1 LLTGSLQNAAAQ
13 DLPQE
18 MKQRTIHTDTIRE
31 AVDRLLY
38 QSNFELPEQVSSL
51 LSEMKHNETGEIAR
65 MTLSVLEENAL
76 IAKNESLPLCQDCGA
91 VIVFLE
97 LGQQVCIAGGT
108 LNDEIQSAVAEAY
121 QKYYLRKSI
130 VGDPLKRDN
139 TGTNTPCFIHTDIV
153 PGDTLAVTAY
163 LKGGGSENMTALKM
177 FRPTASIEEI
187 SDFIEHS
194 VIEAGPNPCP
204 PLFLGIGIGGTA
216 DAAVLNSKKA
226 VLRDLSSGNP
236 DPFYDD
242 LEQSLL
248 ARLNRTM
255 VGPLGMGGTSTVA
268 KVFIKPEA
276 THIAILP
283 VALNM
288 NCHSLRYAREVL

>member
-1 LLTGSLQNAAAQ
+1 
-13 DLPQE
+13 
-18 MKQRTIHTDTIRE
+18 MKQRTIHTDVIRE

-38 QSNFELPEQVSSL
+38 RANFVLPPEVREIFSG
-51 LSEMKHNETGEIAR
+51 MKENEPGEIAR

-76 IAKNESLPLCQDCGA
+76 IAKEESLPLCQDCGA
-91 VIVFLE
+91 VIIFLE
-97 LGQQVCIAGGT
+97 LGQRVCLEGGNI
-108 LNDEIQSAVAEAY
+108 NDEIQCAVSDAY
-121 QKYYLRKSI
+121 KKYYLRKSI
-130 VGDPLKRDN
+130 VGDPLQREN

-153 PGDTLAVTAY
+153 PGNSLAITAY
-163 LKGGGSENMTALKM
+163 LKGGGSENMSRLKM

-187 SDFIEHS
+187 SDFVEHS

-216 DAAVLNSKKA
+216 DTAMLNSKKA

-236 DPFYDD
+236 DPYYDE
-242 LEQSLL
+242 LEKSLCH
-248 ARLNRTM
+248 RLNRTM
-255 VGPLGMGGTSTVA
+255 VGPLGMGGRSTVA
-268 KVFIKPEA
+268 KVFIKPA
-276 THIAILP
+276 PTHIAILP